1 MPCAANSTSLQIA
14 SNSGSLPGIRAEAA
28 VNRPGLGLIVFG
40 MLLAAT
46 TVHAAF
52 AANSRDVARARDTS
66 GIPQCNRCDLSG
78 ANLENGFFQLAILQ
92 EANLEGTK
100 LDGANLAGA
109 QLNGAN
115 LRNASLRYANLSGAR
130 LEGADLRGADL
141 TNAWLNWTWLV
152 GANLEG
158 TNLTNAV
165 FVGTQIQGTDL
176 SGTVGLTAEQVA
188 RACAT
193 AQTRLPKGLRIAYC
207 RN

>member
-1 MPCAANSTSLQIA
+1 MKNLGAALV
-14 SNSGSLPGIRAEAA
+14 AA
-28 VNRPGLGLIVFG
+28 AC
-40 MLLAAT
+40 LLSVTQDVAL
-46 TVHAAF
+46 

-78 ANLENGFFQLAILQ
+78 ADLENGFFQLAVLVD
-92 EANLEGTK
+92 ANLSGAK

-115 LRNASLRYANLSGAR
+115 LSKASLRYANLSGAR

-141 TNAWLNWTWLV
+141 SHAWLNWTWLV

-165 FVGTQIQGTDL
+165 FVGTQIQSTDL
-176 SGTVGLTAEQVA
+176 SQTVGLTAEQVA

-193 AQTRLPKGLRIAYC
+193 AQTRVPEGMRIAYC

>member
-1 MPCAANSTSLQIA
+1 MPCVASSTSLQIA
-14 SNSGSLPGIRAEAA
+14 SDSGSL
-28 VNRPGLGLIVFG
+28 NRSNVESILRNLGTA
-40 MLLAAT
+40 LLASACLVLVLSDMT
-46 TVHAAF
+46 L

-78 ANLENGFFQLAILQ
+78 ADLENGFFQLAVLID
-92 EANLEGTK
+92 ANLSGAK

-115 LRNASLRYANLSGAR
+115 LSNASLRYANLSGAR

-141 TNAWLNWTWLV
+141 SHAWLNWTWLV

-158 TNLTNAV
+158 ANLTNAV
-165 FVGTQIQGTDL
+165 FIGTQIQSTDL
-176 SGTVGLTAEQVA
+176 SRTVGLTAEQVA

-193 AQTRLPKGLRIAYC
+193 AQTRVPKGMRIAYC

>member
-1 MPCAANSTSLQIA
+1 MKNLGAALV
-14 SNSGSLPGIRAEAA
+14 AA
-28 VNRPGLGLIVFG
+28 AC
-40 MLLAAT
+40 LLSVTQDVAL
-46 TVHAAF
+46 

-78 ANLENGFFQLAILQ
+78 ADLENGFFQLAVLID
-92 EANLEGTK
+92 ANLSGAK

-115 LRNASLRYANLSGAR
+115 LSKASLRYANLSGAR

-141 TNAWLNWTWLV
+141 SHTWLNWTWLV

-158 TNLTNAV
+158 ANLTNAV
-165 FVGTQIQGTDL
+165 FVGTQIQSTDL
-176 SGTVGLTAEQVA
+176 SQTVGLTAEQVA

-193 AQTRLPKGLRIAYC
+193 AQTRVPKGMRIAYC